1 MIYIYIY
8 RCCPGFVSVL
18 FRSCLGLVLVVWV
31 MSREW
36 RGDVSVM
43 FGPSRCCCGS
53 SLGLVAVMSRSCFGV
68 AFSDGAVMCRI
79 TSLSC
84 LRLVSV
90 GCFGLV

>member
-1 MIYIYIY
+1 M
-8 RCCPGFVSVL
+8 V
-18 FRSCLGLVLVVWV
+18 
-31 MSREW
+31 SREW

-53 SLGLVAVMSRSCFGV
+53 SVGLVSVVSRSCFGV